1 MTGMVSD
8 EEEIIQLLDK
18 DFTDKSKVLPVAKK
32 KDGSFTQAS
41 SVLSQ
46 EDFHVVS
53 DYVNHK
59 IRELGSEILS
69 GDIALNP
76 YKQTKGNACTYC
88 SYRSICG
95 FDGKLGADLVRELQ
109 DMDQEE
115 ALDEMKK
122 ELEEE
127 PWQ

>member
-1 MTGMVSD
+1 MLYYHVSDPMTDTDKGQPDPQEIQDAILEELKMTGMVSD

-59 IRELGSEILS
+59 IRELGSEILA
-69 GDIALNP
+69 GG
-76 YKQTKGNACTYC
+76 YCTE
-88 SYRSICG
+88 S
-95 FDGKLGADLVRELQ
+95 V
-109 DMDQEE
+109 
-115 ALDEMKK
+115 
-122 ELEEE
+122 
-127 PWQ
+127 